1 MSEKF
6 FEDVLAL
13 IEGPRDQKY
22 GDSTENHT
30 RIAAMWSVLLNKKIT
45 VQEVYLCLIAIKLS
59 RLTTSQGFLAGYCWL
74 FSSGRKR
81 MKKCDFLCYVAIGAF
96 LMFQFLL
103 FFSEKVF

>member
-22 GDSTENHT
+22 GDSTENHA
-30 RIAAMWSVLLNKKIT
+30 RIAAMWSVLLNKKII

-59 RLTTSQGFLAGYCWL
+59 RLTRSPHHRDSWLDIAGYSAL
-74 FSSGRKR
+74 
-81 MKKCDFLCYVAIGAF
+81 A
-96 LMFQFLL
+96 
-103 FFSEKVF
+103 EKE